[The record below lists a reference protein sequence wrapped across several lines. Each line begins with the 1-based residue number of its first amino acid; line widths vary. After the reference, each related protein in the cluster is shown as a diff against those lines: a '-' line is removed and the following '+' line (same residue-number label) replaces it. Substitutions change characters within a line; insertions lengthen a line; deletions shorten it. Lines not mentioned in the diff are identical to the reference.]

1 VKPTVPRLIFDGKKE
16 CDNREEGIRG
26 VHEREREEKL
36 RVGLGLA
43 LTQTLTLHEPLG
55 SRRRRRRGR
64 VPVAGPR
71 DKVWGRACDQRSL
84 ST

>member
-1 VKPTVPRLIFDGKKE
+1 MERKSVIIGK
-16 CDNREEGIRG
+16 RGFEEYMG
-26 VHEREREEKL
+26 EREEKL

-43 LTQTLTLHEPLG
+43 LTLTLTLTLHEPLG